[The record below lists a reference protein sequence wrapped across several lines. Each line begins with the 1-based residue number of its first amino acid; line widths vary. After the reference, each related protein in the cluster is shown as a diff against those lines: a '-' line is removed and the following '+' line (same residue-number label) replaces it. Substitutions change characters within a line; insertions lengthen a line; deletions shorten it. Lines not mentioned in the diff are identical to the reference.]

1 MDDVGEQPAVP
12 EAVEQVPVCPRHPD
26 RESYVRCQRCMRP
39 TCPQCQRPAAVGIQC
54 VDCVAEGAKT
64 VRQARTV
71 FGGAV
76 TDGRPVATMTHH
88 RPVRRGVPRAVA
100 SCRGSTTGSSFVP
113 ALAQERAVA
122 VPHLGV
128 RRTAASLHI
137 AFNMYA
143 LWVMGTYLEP
153 MLGRARFVA
162 VYLLSALGGSVMYLL
177 LASPPSVAEIA
188 ARDYG
193 TWWTGA
199 VGASGAVF
207 GLFGAFL
214 VLQRRLGRSAAGMYV
229 IIGINA
235 VIGFVLPNIAW
246 QAHLG
251 GLLTGAAVAAA
262 IAYSGRDRGPM
273 EPQPN
278 RSVHWFSMGGI
289 LLVLVVLT
297 IGKYA
302 LAVGCDPVDAGAVD
316 YTACHSSPVGTTPVD
331 NPGRVPVS
339 ASGWSSGSRRASG
352 RSRRRGSSGPA
363 PGSGTGSHR
372 RCSR

>member
-1 MDDVGEQPAVP
+1 
-12 EAVEQVPVCPRHPD
+12 
-26 RESYVRCQRCMRP
+26 MRP
-39 TCPQCQRPAAVGIQC
+39 TCPECQRPAAVGIQC
-54 VDCVAEGAKT
+54 VDCVAEGRKT
-64 VRQARTV
+64 VRQGRTV

-76 TDGRPVATMTHH
+76 TDGRPVATMAIIGICLVVFLAQMT
-88 RPVRRGVPRAVA
+88 VPGLDNRV
-100 SCRGSTTGSSFVP
+100 SFVP
-113 ALAQERAVA
+113 ALAQSEPWRFVTSAFA
-122 VPHLGV
+122 HGGL
-128 RRTAASLHI
+128 THI

-177 LASPPSVAEIA
+177 LSAPPSAAEVATG
-188 ARDYG
+188 DYG

-262 IAYSGRDRGPM
+262 IAYSGRNRGPL
-273 EPQPN
+273 EPPN
-278 RSVHWFSMGGI
+278 RTVHWFSIGGI
-289 LLVLVVLT
+289 ALVLVVLT

-302 LAVGCDPVDAGAVD
+302 LAG
-316 YTACHSSPVGTTPVD
+316 
-331 NPGRVPVS
+331 
-339 ASGWSSGSRRASG
+339 
-352 RSRRRGSSGPA
+352 
-363 PGSGTGSHR
+363 
-372 RCSR
+372 